1 MMDEKLIETVADIAY
16 IFGSQG
22 YFSGDSRA
30 DIQEVIFFAKEFEKQ
45 NNDWEKEDYLRLI
58 TEYSNSKL
66 QELRSLNQM
75 AE

>member
-30 DIQEVIFFAKEFEKQ
+30 DIQEVIYLAKEFEKQ
-45 NNDWEKEDYLRLI
+45 MNDWEKLDYLSLI
-58 TEYSNSKL
+58 NDYSNSKL

-75 AE
+75 TK